1 MGGVD
6 LDPIEAGLLASSGCI
21 GEGLDGGLDL
31 PERHFSRGLG
41 KERLVYCRRGNGLGN
56 SFFRGIHTAVVDL
69 RDDPTSQAVN
79 GPSELRQIGDKIVGV
94 DPGHLRMGFP
104 GGVHVHVTGD
114 DQSHPA
120 AGQLLIELRKR
131 REWTPVRICHSL
143 GSR

>member
-6 LDPIEAGLLASSGCI
+6 LDPIEAGLLASAGCVS
-21 GEGLDGGLDL
+21 EGLDGRIDL
-31 PERHFSRGLG
+31 QGRHFSRGLG
-41 KERLVYCRRGNGLGN
+41 KERLVYGRRGNGLGN
-56 SFFRGIHTAVVDL
+56 SSFRGIHTTVVDL
-69 RDDPTSQAVN
+69 WDDPTSQAVN
-79 GPSELRQIGDKIVGV
+79 GPSELRQIRDKVVGV

-120 AGQLLIELRKR
+120 SGQILIELRKR
-131 REWTPVRICHSL
+131 GEWTPVRICHSL